1 MLRDARY
8 LLQSIEDGGARE
20 EQSMDSDMQQ
30 NSTAK
35 SMILTSRN
43 TTSYLWPV
51 STMLWVKLNLDHN
64 NVTAFLGGLN
74 HNELYPLSQL
84 LALMIGAF
92 GLARLFYLKFKD

>member
-1 MLRDARY
+1 
-8 LLQSIEDGGARE
+8 
-20 EQSMDSDMQQ
+20 
-30 NSTAK
+30 
-35 SMILTSRN
+35 
-43 TTSYLWPV
+43 
-51 STMLWVKLNLDHN
+51 MLWVKLNLDHN